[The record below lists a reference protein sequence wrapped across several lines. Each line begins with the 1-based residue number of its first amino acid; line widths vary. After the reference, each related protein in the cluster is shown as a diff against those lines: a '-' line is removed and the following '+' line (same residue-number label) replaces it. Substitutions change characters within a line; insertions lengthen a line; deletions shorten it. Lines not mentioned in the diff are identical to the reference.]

1 MFRGTLCARAASVVI
16 ATLVLLLAVGQ
27 SAMAGPND
35 RKPPKPTPTPTPA
48 PISQPRPPTDLRIT
62 ALTSYSVSLTWTAAT
77 TSVGIQAY
85 LLATGSNY
93 ERSPGDATSWTFRT
107 GIRPN
112 NTYTLYVGALDN
124 NNRNS
129 QNSPFVTFTTPADT
143 TPPTKPTLQATR
155 VGDNWI
161 SLAWSSVDADG
172 GPVAFTVS
180 RDGAAIL
187 SNSLTTSGS
196 FGGLQPETTYTFSV
210 EARDFAGFRV
220 QSDPLTVTTAA
231 RINDVTPPSAPA
243 VVPTFWAQDGETWFS
258 WPKSTDDVTPQDLIV
273 YCIYINGV
281 SDGCYRDYT
290 VAVAYGKPM
299 SRNTYTVT
307 ATDRSGNTY
316 TTSIEIDNSGNS

>member
-1 MFRGTLCARAASVVI
+1 MPGRALFVFLL
-16 ATLVLLLAVGQ
+16 ATLVLLLAVGD
-27 SAMAGPND
+27 SASAAP
-35 RKPPKPTPTPTPA
+35 RKPPKPSPTPTPA
-48 PISQPRPPTDLRIT
+48 PVTQPTPPTDLRIT
-62 ALTSYSVSLTWTAAT
+62 ALTSYSVSLAWTAAT
-77 TSVGIQAY
+77 SPVGIQAY

-93 ERSPGDATSWTFRT
+93 ERAPGDATSWIFRT

-143 TPPTKPTLQATR
+143 TPPSKPTIQASR

-161 SLAWSSVDADG
+161 SLAWSSFDADQ
-172 GPVAFTVS
+172 GPVWFTVS

-196 FGGLQPETTYTFSV
+196 FGGLQPEMTYTFSV

-220 QSDPLTVTTAA
+220 LSDAITVTTSS
-231 RINDVTPPSAPA
+231 RINDVTPPTAPA
-243 VVPTFWAQDGETWFS
+243 LTPFLVAPDGETWLT
-258 WPKSTDDVTPQDLIV
+258 WPKSTDDVTPQELIV
-273 YCIYINGV
+273 YCMYINGV
-281 SDGCYRDYT
+281 FDGCQQDFTR
-290 VAVAYGKPM
+290 AIMYGVPM

-307 ATDRSGNTY
+307 ATDRSGNTSE
-316 TTSIEIDNSGNS
+316 TSIEIDNF

>member
-1 MFRGTLCARAASVVI
+1 MFRGTPYARAASVVI

-62 ALTSYSVSLTWTAAT
+62 ALTSYSVSLSWTAAT
-77 TSVGIQAY
+77 SSVGIQAY
-85 LLATGSNY
+85 LLATGNNY
-93 ERSPGDATSWTFRT
+93 ERAPGDATSWTFRT

-143 TPPTKPTLQATR
+143 TPPTKPAIQATR

-172 GPVAFTVS
+172 GPVTFTVS
-180 RDGAAIL
+180 RDGTAIL

-196 FGGLQPETTYTFSV
+196 FPGLQPETTYTFSV

-231 RINDVTPPSAPA
+231 RINDVTPPTAPA
-243 VVPTFWAQDGETWFS
+243 VFAEFWQQDGETWLR
-258 WPKSTDDVTPQDLIV
+258 WPLSTDDVTPQELIV
-273 YCIYINGV
+273 YCIYVNDV
-281 SDGCYRDYT
+281 LDNCQTFPRAF
-290 VAVAYGKPM
+290 VYGTPM
-299 SRNTYTVT
+299 SRNIYKVT
-307 ATDRSGNTY
+307 ATDRSGNTSE
-316 TTSIEIDNSGNS
+316 TSIEIDNSGNS

>member
-1 MFRGTLCARAASVVI
+1 MSGRRLSVRAAASVVI
-16 ATLVLLLAVGQ
+16 ATLVLLLAVGD
-27 SAMAGPND
+27 SATAAP
-35 RKPPKPTPTPTPA
+35 RKPPKPSPTPTPA
-48 PISQPRPPTDLRIT
+48 PISEPKPPTDLRIT
-62 ALTSYSVSLTWTAAT
+62 VLTSYSVSLSWTAAT
-77 TSVGIQAY
+77 SSVGIQAY

-93 ERSPGDATSWTFRT
+93 ERAPGDATSWTFRT

-143 TPPTKPTLQATR
+143 TPPTKPTIQATR

-161 SLAWSSVDADG
+161 SLAWSSVDADQ
-172 GPVAFTVS
+172 GPVTFTVS

-220 QSDPLTVTTAA
+220 VSDPLTVTTSA
-231 RINDVTPPSAPA
+231 RINDVTPPTAPA
-243 VVPTFWAQDGETWFS
+243 LVPFLVAPDGETWLT
-258 WPKSTDDVTPQDLIV
+258 WPKSTDDVTPQELIV
-273 YCIYINGV
+273 YCMYINGV
-281 SDGCYRDYT
+281 PDGCQLDFTR
-290 VAVAYGKPM
+290 AIMYGVPM
-299 SRNTYTVT
+299 SRNTYKVT
-307 ATDRSGNTY
+307 ATDRSGNTSE
-316 TTSIEIDNSGNS
+316 TTIEIDNF

>member
-1 MFRGTLCARAASVVI
+1 MSGRRLSVRAAASVVI
-16 ATLVLLLAVGQ
+16 ATLVLLLAVGD
-27 SAMAGPND
+27 SATAAP
-35 RKPPKPTPTPTPA
+35 RKPPKPSPTPTPA
-48 PISQPRPPTDLRIT
+48 PISEPKPPTDLRIT
-62 ALTSYSVSLTWTAAT
+62 ALTSYSVSLSWTAAT
-77 TSVGIQAY
+77 SSVGIQAY

-93 ERSPGDATSWTFRT
+93 ERAPGDATSWTFRT

-143 TPPTKPTLQATR
+143 TPPTKPTIQATR

-161 SLAWSSVDADG
+161 SLAWSSVDADQ
-172 GPVAFTVS
+172 GPVTFTVS

-220 QSDPLTVTTAA
+220 VSDSLTVTTSA
-231 RINDVTPPSAPA
+231 RINDVTPPTAPA
-243 VVPTFWAQDGETWFS
+243 LVPFLVAPDGETWLT
-258 WPKSTDDVTPQDLIV
+258 WPKSTDDVTPQELIV
-273 YCIYINGV
+273 YCMYINGV
-281 SDGCYRDYT
+281 PDGCQLDFTR
-290 VAVAYGKPM
+290 AIMYGVPM
-299 SRNTYTVT
+299 SRNTYKVT
-307 ATDRSGNTY
+307 ATDRSGNTSE
-316 TTSIEIDNSGNS
+316 TTIEIDNF